1 MDFILILATDAVADA
16 DADANANVDVN
27 LLADADG
34 DADGIL
40 FNIKN
45 FAFFSLSIYK
55 QTCCYTC
62 CIYIYINVY
71 SIYSYIS
78 WPAFV
83 FCISFLFFFF
93 VIL

>member
-1 MDFILILATDAVADA
+1 MDFILILATDAVADT
-16 DADANANVDVN
+16 DANANVDTN

-45 FAFFSLSIYK
+45 SPFFSLSIYK

-62 CIYIYINVY
+62 CIYIYIYIKLYIVY
-71 SIYSYIS
+71 IAI
-78 WPAFV
+78 
-83 FCISFLFFFF
+83 
-93 VIL
+93 